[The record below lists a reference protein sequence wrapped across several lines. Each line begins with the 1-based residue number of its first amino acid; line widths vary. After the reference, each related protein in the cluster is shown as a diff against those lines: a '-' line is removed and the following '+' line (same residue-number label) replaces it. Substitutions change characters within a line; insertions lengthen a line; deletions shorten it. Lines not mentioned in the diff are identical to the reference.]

1 MICSC
6 ANCHIKTIF
15 FESLLDA
22 KELEKYCD
30 ARSEITIRAGES
42 IIKQGDTIKSF
53 KYLYEG
59 LIKLHRTN
67 NNGTEQIISFGKPM
81 DFVSI
86 HNIFSNDKYNYSVTA
101 LEDTVVCK
109 FDLNV
114 IRELITSNGVFAQKI
129 IETTNKSSNRI
140 LTDSLNLISKSMYG
154 KVASVLLFF
163 NEEIYLK
170 DGTIYF
176 LDATF
181 GTNLS
186 MYITVPAGNYYPH
199 SNGSIPA
206 SALGLPGD
214 GKYEYAVKDVLFASY
229 VMRHHMLG
237 DCPMGDELNAEGAQ
251 VEGIPIGWYITGL
264 IITNEDNNS
273 FKGCGGLEMY
283 RPHTIV
289 FADGTFGGGE

>member
-1 MICSC
+1 MS
-6 ANCHIKTIF
+6 
-15 FESLLDA
+15 
-22 KELEKYCD
+22 EKYTYLIGD
-30 ARSEITIRAGES
+30 FPNDKVDTYKLSVEITYSDITRALDYINSNPVECDIWFKAPLTSEDWTTLSGIVSEHDGES
-42 IIKQGDTIKSF
+42 HEFEPPPTMSDGRPIVRADTRPLNTQTYFTMVGDTVSGI
-53 KYLYEG
+53 G
-59 LIKLHRTN
+59 D
-67 NNGTEQIISFGKPM
+67 GTPM
-81 DFVSI
+81 CWD
-86 HNIFSNDKYNYSVTA
+86 FSNNDDIYNPDA
-101 LEDTVVCK
+101 LENGPTIASGFK
-109 FDLNV
+109 AKRIDLW
-114 IRELITSNGVFAQKI
+114 
-129 IETTNKSSNRI
+129 
-140 LTDSLNLISKSMYG
+140 
-154 KVASVLLFF
+154 F

-273 FKGCGGLEMY
+273 FKGCGSLEMY